1 MSKSIFISC
10 VYEDSYRIDSI
21 TKWANEKK
29 LGDVI
34 ITHETEDKR
43 QQGKEAVK
51 QQIKN
56 KIQGAA
62 VILVLVGQNTHNHE
76 WIEAEVELAN
86 SFHKEIICVRIPGT
100 TGAVP
105 TLLSKYRLIIFELEA
120 IKRLISYN
128 VR

>member
-10 VYEDSYRIDSI
+10 VYEDSHRIDTI
-21 TKWANEKK
+21 KKWAADNR
-29 LGDVI
+29 LSNIV

-43 QQGKEAVK
+43 QQGKEA
-51 QQIKN
+51 IKRHIKS

-62 VILVLVGQNTHNHE
+62 IILVLVGQDTHNHK

-86 SFHKEIICVRIPGT
+86 SFHKEIICVRVPHT

-105 TLLSKYRLIIFELEA
+105 PLLAKFQLINFNPEA
-120 IKRLISYN
+120 IKKIIS
-128 VR
+128 

>member
-10 VYEDSYRIDSI
+10 VYEDSHRIDSI
-21 TKWANEKK
+21 KNWVKDNR
-29 LGDVI
+29 LGDIVI
-34 ITHETEDKR
+34 TQETEDKR

-51 QQIKN
+51 QHIKS

-62 VILVLVGQNTHNHE
+62 IILVLVGQNTHNHE

-86 SFHKEIICVRIPGT
+86 SFNKEIICVRLPHT

-105 TLLSKYRLIIFELEA
+105 PLLKNKRLVSFDPDA
-120 IKRLISYN
+120 IKKLI
-128 VR
+128 

>member
-10 VYEDSYRIDSI
+10 VFEDSQRIDSI
-21 TKWANEKK
+21 KNWAKDNQ
-29 LGDVI
+29 LGDVV

-51 QQIKN
+51 QHIKS

-62 VILVLVGQNTHNHE
+62 VVLVLIGQDTHNHE

-86 SFHKEIICVRIPGT
+86 SFHKEIICVRVPHT

-105 TLLSKYRLIIFELEA
+105 SLLVS
-120 IKRLISYN
+120 KRLISFDPN
-128 VR
+128 AIKKLIS

>member
-10 VYEDSYRIDSI
+10 VFEDSHRIDSI
-21 TKWANEKK
+21 KKWAADNR
-29 LGDVI
+29 LGDVV
-34 ITHETEDKR
+34 ITQETEDKR

-51 QQIKN
+51 KHIQS

-62 VILVLVGQNTHNHE
+62 VILVLVGQDTHNHE

-86 SFHKEIICVRIPGT
+86 SFHKEIICVRIPHT

-105 TLLSKYRLIIFELEA
+105 NLLTKH
-120 IKRLISYN
+120 RLISFDPDAIKKL
-128 VR
+128 VG

>member
-10 VYEDSYRIDSI
+10 VFEDSHRINSI
-21 TKWANEKK
+21 KKWVTDNR
-29 LGDVI
+29 LGDVV
-34 ITHETEDKR
+34 ITQESEDKR

-51 QQIKN
+51 KHIQS

-62 VILVLVGQNTHNHE
+62 IILVLVGQDTHNHE

-86 SFHKEIICVRIPGT
+86 SFHKEIVCVRIPHT

-105 TLLSKYRLIIFELEA
+105 PLLTKH
-120 IKRLISYN
+120 RLISFDPDAIKKLIS
-128 VR
+128 

>member
-10 VYEDSYRIDSI
+10 VFEDSHRIE
-21 TKWANEKK
+21 TLKNWATRKR

-43 QQGKEAVK
+43 ILGREAIK
-51 QQIKN
+51 QHIKS
-56 KIQGAA
+56 KIQGASF
-62 VILVLVGQNTHNHE
+62 ILVLIGQNTHNHD

-86 SFHKEIICVRIPGT
+86 SFHKTIICVRLPQS

-105 TLLSKYRLIIFELEA
+105 DILKKYRLINFDPESIFKN
-120 IKRLISYN
+120 I
-128 VR
+128 

>member
-10 VYEDSYRIDSI
+10 VFEDSHRINSI
-21 TKWANEKK
+21 KKWATDKR
-29 LGDVI
+29 LGEVI

-51 QQIKN
+51 HHIKS

-62 VILVLVGQNTHNHE
+62 IILVLIGQNTHNHE

-86 SFHKEIICVRIPGT
+86 IFHKEIICVRIPHT

-105 TLLSKYRLIIFELEA
+105 PVLSN
-120 IKRLISYN
+120 KRLISFDPEAIKKLIS
-128 VR
+128 

>member
-10 VYEDSYRIDSI
+10 VFEDSHRIASI
-21 TKWANEKK
+21 KKWASDNR
-29 LGDVI
+29 LGDVV
-34 ITHETEDKR
+34 ITQETEDKR

-51 QQIKN
+51 QHIKS

-62 VILVLVGQNTHNHE
+62 VILVLVGQDTHNHE

-86 SFHKEIICVRIPGT
+86 SFNKEIICVRIPHT

-105 TLLSKYRLIIFELEA
+105 PLLTN
-120 IKRLISYN
+120 KRLISFDPEAIKKLIS
-128 VR
+128 